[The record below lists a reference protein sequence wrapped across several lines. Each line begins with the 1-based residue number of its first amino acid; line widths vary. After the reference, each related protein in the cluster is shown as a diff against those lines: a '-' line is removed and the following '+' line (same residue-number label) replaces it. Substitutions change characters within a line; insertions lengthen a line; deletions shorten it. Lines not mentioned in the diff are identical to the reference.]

1 MILYITA
8 VILIGH
14 GKFTNI
20 LQGHLEINFLVKW
33 LCTNVMTTH
42 DYLPKMLC
50 NLCNVYKSYF
60 NNLMFLLMFLH
71 L

>member
-14 GKFTNI
+14 GKITNI
-20 LQGHLEINFLVKW
+20 LQGHSEMYFFVKW

-50 NLCNVYKSYF
+50 NLCNVYNLYF
-60 NNLMFLLMFLH
+60 NNFMFLLMH